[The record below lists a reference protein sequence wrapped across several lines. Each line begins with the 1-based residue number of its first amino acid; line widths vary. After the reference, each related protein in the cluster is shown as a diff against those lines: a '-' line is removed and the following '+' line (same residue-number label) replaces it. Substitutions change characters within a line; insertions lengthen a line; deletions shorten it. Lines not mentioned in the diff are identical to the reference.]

1 PSRVDLSFQ
10 KTNCNQVDLH
20 FSLRLPDLLQ
30 RRTAYL
36 SQSVPFKDCDDAL
49 RDLVFIDEVRFSLVG
64 TFHHN
69 PVKCITPV
77 YLFVPPIP
85 VELVN
90 NIYCIRYPP
99 PDALFFWSSDPDGQN
114 VIDEEDWE
122 AYGISQLEIFTWIGS
137 SWHYERYVAV
147 QDHLLRKNCSLDG
160 KQYARDHGY
169 SESQPFELIEIGDPH
184 SPSIMVLE
192 ELNSLEGTDSADERL
207 EHPGQFCC
215 SPRNEANNPGDNDHS
230 VSFDPSCNELGEIH
244 QDEADK
250 IRSGAVASSPIG
262 GTHEG
267 PKPRLVHD
275 LSPSRRS
282 SQSQQNKYQP
292 PGWPRAIYE
301 LLVLVWS
308 IAVVV
313 LSIGFDRARRV
324 VRGTRRETMDVVVSL
339 VETKEDTIN
348 DRQISS

>member
-1 PSRVDLSFQ
+1 MFWTFNPRTHAWQYDVASVSISPPNNDPFLSITYSPTPLRQDTCPRLDTDGIVLCFEEQFGDFLHVIASSGATMHVRDLSEFAQHGCLTFGAVVDCNKPGILAYFPSTPYPVWNCRSFSADVEANYSISVPSRVDLSFQ

-30 RRTAYL
+30 CRTAYL

-169 SESQPFELIEIGDPH
+169 SEL
-184 SPSIMVLE
+184 VY
-192 ELNSLEGTDSADERL
+192 
-207 EHPGQFCC
+207 
-215 SPRNEANNPGDNDHS
+215 
-230 VSFDPSCNELGEIH
+230 GE
-244 QDEADK
+244 QRFGK
-250 IRSGAVASSPIG
+250 
-262 GTHEG
+262 TL
-267 PKPRLVHD
+267 K
-275 LSPSRRS
+275 LS
-282 SQSQQNKYQP
+282 
-292 PGWPRAIYE
+292 
-301 LLVLVWS
+301 
-308 IAVVV
+308 
-313 LSIGFDRARRV
+313 
-324 VRGTRRETMDVVVSL
+324 
-339 VETKEDTIN
+339 
-348 DRQISS
+348 